1 MKLVKKLLLI
11 GVIVFGLLSYHN
23 YTINNFA
30 QVQQE
35 KQLQETI
42 ISNEIDY
49 HKELLKDKNNRA
61 LSMINHV
68 SNDIEIVC
76 LTVEGNYSSSYSR
89 KSADDFTFFNNST
102 IDVKND
108 FISKIGI
115 EVNNVNMTA
124 DNNGNVDVT
133 YDTNDI
139 KILSTQIKDT
149 TYSNKKD
156 LFGKEY
162 SKSELIAII
171 ENNEQNFKERVLN
184 NMDNIHNAEVN
195 LQNYYINMAKTYGVK
210 SVSFNGNNVTNLSNC
225 EYVNCT
231 NVKYGHNNTPLNKEN
246 VKYIIIHG
254 TGEEVKDVDAM
265 NFITNLNR
273 DDGLEKNNKKNAT
286 HFYID
291 DSKIVQ
297 ALDLNIESWNAGKQY
312 NPYSIS
318 LEISTYSNKSK
329 QEQAIRNAVSLV
341 EILKKEYPQAKIVSH
356 KLISDWNKPCPIF
369 IYGENPIMSESEFL
383 RMFEN

>member
-11 GVIVFGLLSYHN
+11 GVITLGLLSYHN

-61 LSMINHV
+61 LSMVNHV

-124 DNNGNVDVT
+124 DNNGNVDIT

-139 KILSTQIKDT
+139 
-149 TYSNKKD
+149 
-156 LFGKEY
+156 
-162 SKSELIAII
+162 
-171 ENNEQNFKERVLN
+171 
-184 NMDNIHNAEVN
+184 
-195 LQNYYINMAKTYGVK
+195 
-210 SVSFNGNNVTNLSNC
+210 
-225 EYVNCT
+225 
-231 NVKYGHNNTPLNKEN
+231 
-246 VKYIIIHG
+246 
-254 TGEEVKDVDAM
+254 
-265 NFITNLNR
+265 
-273 DDGLEKNNKKNAT
+273 
-286 HFYID
+286 
-291 DSKIVQ
+291 
-297 ALDLNIESWNAGKQY
+297 
-312 NPYSIS
+312 
-318 LEISTYSNKSK
+318 
-329 QEQAIRNAVSLV
+329 
-341 EILKKEYPQAKIVSH
+341 
-356 KLISDWNKPCPIF
+356 
-369 IYGENPIMSESEFL
+369 
-383 RMFEN
+383 

>member
-210 SVSFNGNNVTNLSNC
+210 SVSFKT
-225 EYVNCT
+225 
-231 NVKYGHNNTPLNKEN
+231 TPP
-246 VKYIIIHG
+246 
-254 TGEEVKDVDAM
+254 
-265 NFITNLNR
+265 F
-273 DDGLEKNNKKNAT
+273 
-286 HFYID
+286 
-291 DSKIVQ
+291 
-297 ALDLNIESWNAGKQY
+297 
-312 NPYSIS
+312 
-318 LEISTYSNKSK
+318 TY
-329 QEQAIRNAVSLV
+329 L
-341 EILKKEYPQAKIVSH
+341 
-356 KLISDWNKPCPIF
+356 
-369 IYGENPIMSESEFL
+369 
-383 RMFEN
+383 

>member
-124 DNNGNVDVT
+124 DNNGNVDIT

-341 EILKKEYPQAKIVSH
+341 EILKKEYPQAKIVTH
-356 KLISDWNKPCPIF
+356 KQISSYGKKCPSF
-369 IYGENPIMSESEFL
+369 IYGDDAIMNEDTFL
-383 RMFEN
+383 EMFEN

>member
-1 MKLVKKLLLI
+1 MKGKSIFIYETEVNIVKLVKKLLLI
-11 GVIVFGLLSYHN
+11 GVITLGLLSYHN

-61 LSMINHV
+61 LSMVNHV

-124 DNNGNVDVT
+124 DNNGNVDIT

-171 ENNEQNFKERVLN
+171 ENNEQNFKEQVLN
-184 NMDNIHNAEVN
+184 DMNNIHNAEVN
-195 LQNYYINMAKTYGVK
+195 LQNYYINMAK
-210 SVSFNGNNVTNLSNC
+210 S
-225 EYVNCT
+225 
-231 NVKYGHNNTPLNKEN
+231 
-246 VKYIIIHG
+246 
-254 TGEEVKDVDAM
+254 
-265 NFITNLNR
+265 
-273 DDGLEKNNKKNAT
+273 
-286 HFYID
+286 
-291 DSKIVQ
+291 
-297 ALDLNIESWNAGKQY
+297 
-312 NPYSIS
+312 
-318 LEISTYSNKSK
+318 
-329 QEQAIRNAVSLV
+329 
-341 EILKKEYPQAKIVSH
+341 
-356 KLISDWNKPCPIF
+356 
-369 IYGENPIMSESEFL
+369 
-383 RMFEN
+383 